1 MSSQKRT
8 IMGALDY
15 SIASLQNIKDA
26 MMDYGHPQ
34 KELNWAM
41 GGLIVTL
48 ISHLMRLCHEA
59 FAEASQSESASAV
72 KDMQAIQA
80 KFNDFMQRMID
91 NG

>member
-1 MSSQKRT
+1 MSNQNRT
-8 IMGALDY
+8 IMGACDY
-15 SIASLQNIKDA
+15 SLASLQNIKTA
-26 MMDYGHPQ
+26 LMDYGNPQ

-48 ISHLMRLCHEA
+48 TSHLLRLCHETFVDA
-59 FAEASQSESASAV
+59 VQNDSPSAINDLKS
-72 KDMQAIQA
+72 IQD

>member
-1 MSSQKRT
+1 MSSQQRT

-26 MMDYGHPQ
+26 MMDHGHPQ

-48 ISHLMRLCHEA
+48 VSHLMRLCHET
-59 FAEASQSESASAV
+59 FIEALQSDSASPV
-72 KDMQAIQA
+72 KDMQAIQS
-80 KFNDFMQRMID
+80 KFNDFIQRMID